1 MSDDTRRVLDLLAQ
15 GKITVAEAEQLIAAL
30 GATPGHSATPGEQEP
45 DPSRSRYLR
54 VAVHKAAS
62 DRRPEKDVSIR
73 VPLSLVR
80 SGMRLGAMIPGPA
93 GERLTERLREKG
105 IDIDLARLDPA
116 HLETMLKNLGELT
129 IDVDQG
135 KAQVRITCE

>member
-1 MSDDTRRVLDLLAQ
+1 MSEDTRRVLDLLAQ
-15 GKITVAEAEQLIAAL
+15 GKITVAEAEQLIGAL
-30 GATPGHSATPGEQEP
+30 GAAPSSGEHEA
-45 DPSRSRYLR
+45 DPVRSRYLR

-62 DRRPEKDVSIR
+62 DRWPEKDVSIR

-80 SGMRLGAMIPGPA
+80 SGMRLGAMIPGLA

-105 IDIDLARLDPA
+105 LDIDLGKLDPA
-116 HLETMLKNLGELT
+116 HLETTLKNLGELT

>member
-1 MSDDTRRVLDLLAQ
+1 MLAQ
-15 GKITVAEAEQLIAAL
+15 GKITVTEAEQLIGAL
-30 GATPGHSATPGEQEP
+30 GVSPGRASADHEG
-45 DPSRSRYLR
+45 DPARSRYLR

-62 DRRPEKDVSIR
+62 ERRPEKDVSIR

-80 SGMRLGAMIPGPA
+80 SGMRLGAMIPGAA
-93 GERLTERLREKG
+93 GERITERLREKG
-105 IDIDLARLDPA
+105 LDIDLAKLDPA

>member
-15 GKITVAEAEQLIAAL
+15 GKITVSEAEQLIGAL
-30 GATPGHSATPGEQEP
+30 GVSAGRTSAGAEP
-45 DPSRSRYLR
+45 EGDPVRSRYLR

-62 DRRPEKDVSIR
+62 DRRPEKDISIR

-80 SGMRLGAMIPGPA
+80 SGMRLGAMIPGAA
-93 GERLTERLREKG
+93 GERITEHFRAKG
-105 IDIDLARLDPA
+105 LDIDLGKLDPA

-135 KAQVRITCE
+135 KAQVRFTCE